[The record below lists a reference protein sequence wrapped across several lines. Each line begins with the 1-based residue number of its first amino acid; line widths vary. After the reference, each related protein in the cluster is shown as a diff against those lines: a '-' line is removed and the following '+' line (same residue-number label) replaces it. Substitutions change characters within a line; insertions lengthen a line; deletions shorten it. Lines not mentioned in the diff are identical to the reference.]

1 MADTTRSASEAG
13 TVSSEKRPMTLG
25 VPEGKE
31 NPSLN
36 LYAPHYYAFWG
47 FDPQGNVL
55 LYNPWGWSP
64 PPRGLSMEEVTKIFD
79 TIHVGPK

>member
-1 MADTTRSASEAG
+1 MTPDEVRDILQKGEREG
-13 TVSSEKRPMTLG
+13 RPMTLG

-31 NPSLN
+31 NTSLN

-47 FDPQGNVL
+47 FDPQGNAL
-55 LYNPWGWSP
+55 LYNPWGSSH

-79 TIHVGPK
+79 SIHVGPK